1 MATKG
6 RGKRGHH
13 GAEPKLVRL
22 GPIDKHVGGRV
33 KLRRGMLGLSQQR
46 LAGVLGVTFQQ
57 LQKNERGTNRIA
69 SSRLFDLSKALDV
82 PIQYFFD
89 EMSPEV
95 AASVRQRGGTFK
107 SVAPVEPGA
116 FAKRETLELVRAYFR
131 IKSPS
136 VRKRVYG
143 LAQTLADD
151 AD

>member
-1 MATKG
+1 
-6 RGKRGHH
+6 
-13 GAEPKLVRL
+13 
-22 GPIDKHVGGRV
+22 
-33 KLRRGMLGLSQQR
+33 
-46 LAGVLGVTFQQ
+46 
-57 LQKNERGTNRIA
+57 
-69 SSRLFDLSKALDV
+69 
-82 PIQYFFD
+82 
-89 EMSPEV
+89 MSPEV